1 MANKTNKKAAN
12 KPEFTEFNI
21 KMKSF
26 DYSGRIYKDSEGN
39 GKGLY
44 RHYLS
49 LCINGLITINNCHLV
64 ETSDKVFIAFPNY
77 KSGDNYKS
85 HIFTDEALKEELD
98 ELATKLYDEI
108 PA

>member
-1 MANKTNKKAAN
+1 MANKKKAAN

-21 KMKSF
+21 KMKAF
-26 DYSGRIYKDSEGN
+26 DYSGRIYKDAEGN

-49 LCINGLITINNCHLV
+49 LCINGTLTINNCHLI
-64 ETSDKVFIAFPNY
+64 ETEESVFIAFPNY
-77 KSGDNYKS
+77 KSGDSYKS
-85 HIFTDEALKEELD
+85 HIFIDEKLREELD
-98 ELATKLYDEI
+98 ELASKLLDEI